1 MKPLAQTLGMEVV
14 PGGAVFAGCAS
25 PCLWVRLR
33 PLPSSIYLLVRALPC
48 WKGCE
53 TEICQRSI

>member
-25 PCLWVRLR
+25 PCLLAKQYLLARPSFAVLERLR
-33 PLPSSIYLLVRALPC
+33 D
-48 WKGCE
+48 
-53 TEICQRSI
+53 